1 MNSTRDRI
9 QAIEEKA
16 NLYIRAGKLHAA
28 EDMLKKILNQE
39 PNASNILLLLATI
52 YQKQSKF
59 PSAVAA
65 LSQALTINPDF
76 LEASISLC
84 ITLCELGQ
92 YEEAQEVYDKLK
104 NDGAKAHSLPKTIR
118 GRLANSHGRNG
129 QMYQKSGLIGEATGE
144 YLKALSLYPDMPDI
158 RFKLA
163 QLYMSQGHLTKAQ
176 FELTQII
183 NKRPNDAETLAQ
195 LGVTYY
201 QQNKVDQARDFWRKA
216 LQFDPKN
223 PIAKPFLTI
232 VDKTS

>member
-1 MNSTRDRI
+1 MNSARDKI

-28 EDMLKKILNQE
+28 ENMLKSFLDHE
-39 PNASNILLLLATI
+39 PDASNILILLATV

-59 PSAVAA
+59 PSAIEA

-76 LEASISLC
+76 LEASVSLC
-84 ITLCELGQ
+84 ITLCELSQ

-104 NDGAKAHSLPKTIR
+104 NEGAKAHSLPKTIR

-129 QMYQKSGLIGEATGE
+129 QMYQKSGLISEATGE
-144 YLKALSLYPDMPDI
+144 YLKALHLYPDMPDI

-163 QLYMSQGHLTKAQ
+163 QLYMRQGHLTKAH

-183 NKRPNDAETLAQ
+183 SKRPNDAETLAQ
-195 LGVTYY
+195 LGVISYR
-201 QQNKVDQARDFWRKA
+201 QNKVDQARDFWKKA
-216 LQFDPKN
+216 LQSDPQN
-223 PIAKPFLTI
+223 PVAKPFLTL
-232 VDKTS
+232 VEKTR